1 MSSSSERDSPDNN
14 NENEEANKFWTP
26 LKNYQSSEVS
36 RKKRTFDEISDGGVR
51 QYDMTLN
58 GFKTNMDR
66 HGAPQEKN
74 TELSKSPPPYPA
86 YGSNPN
92 FHPSDFS
99 NMIPSQLNGNA
110 SPAYSDYGQ
119 QNSGYDILGNYNL
132 PSWTSAHQDS
142 VTLPTNLSNHE
153 KPLNLNSDYNS
164 QNTADFHDHP
174 VALQTGTGTG
184 TKRARTAYTS
194 SQLVELEKEFH
205 YNKYLCRP
213 RRIQMAQIL
222 NLTERQIKIW
232 FQNRRMK
239 FKKEQKAKSS
249 SPNALSQ
256 NDNPSPPALSPCSN
270 NSGGG
275 YTPLATQPQ
284 SQSTKLTNDQQA
296 IVNKLLSHSPTPV
309 PQQQYLP
316 TSLSTLPAYT
326 RMALPDN
333 EVIDKH
339 YYENLQMQ
347 ARNLAEMSYSYNLQF
362 NTYNDVYTSGMF
374 PNSEGSGQSDEYI
387 VPKRETLS
395 PDSELLDYDKVNE
408 TDNRINGYNFGPSVN
423 AAWIG
428 QQYVDNVNAA
438 SLTQL

>member
-1 MSSSSERDSPDNN
+1 
-14 NENEEANKFWTP
+14 
-26 LKNYQSSEVS
+26 
-36 RKKRTFDEISDGGVR
+36 
-51 QYDMTLN
+51 MTLN
-58 GFKTNMDR
+58 GYKANMNR
-66 HGAPQEKN
+66 QSALQEKN

-86 YGSNPN
+86 YGNNPN

-110 SPAYSDYGQ
+110 SPSYSDYGQ
-119 QNSGYDILGNYNL
+119 QNAGYDILGNYNI
-132 PSWTSAHQDS
+132 PNWTSAQQEA

-164 QNTADFHDHP
+164 QNTPDFHDHP

-249 SPNALSQ
+249 SPNTLPQ
-256 NDNPSPPALSPCSN
+256 NENPSPPALSPCSN

-275 YTPLATQPQ
+275 YTSLTTQ
-284 SQSTKLTNDQQA
+284 SHNQSTKLMNDQQQA
-296 IVNKLLSHSPTPV
+296 IVSKLLSHSPTSV
-309 PQQQYLP
+309 THQQYLP
-316 TSLSTLPAYT
+316 ASLSTLPAYT
-326 RMALPDN
+326 RMSFTDN
-333 EVIDKH
+333 EGIDNKNALH
-339 YYENLQMQ
+339 YYENLQLQ
-347 ARNLAEMSYSYNLQF
+347 ARNLAEMNYPVSNSYNLQ
-362 NTYNDVYTSGMF
+362 YNDLYASGMF
-374 PNSEGSGQSDEYI
+374 QNSEGSGQSEESYI
-387 VPKRETLS
+387 IPKREILS
-395 PDSELLDYDKVNE
+395 PEPELIEYDKAND
-408 TDNRINGYNFGPSVN
+408 TTNRINTYNFGPSVN
-423 AAWIG
+423 VSWIG
-428 QQYVDNVNAA
+428 QQFVDNVSTA